1 MKQDVLFTGSVVVAG
16 QPLPCD
22 CPSSTLVAQVVRV
35 ASGNKDLTSLLR
47 ERQQWSVGRF
57 TIFQQNQ

>member
-1 MKQDVLFTGSVVVAG
+1 MKQDVPFTGSVVVAG

-35 ASGNKDLTSLLR
+35 ASGNK
-47 ERQQWSVGRF
+47 EMQQWSVGRF